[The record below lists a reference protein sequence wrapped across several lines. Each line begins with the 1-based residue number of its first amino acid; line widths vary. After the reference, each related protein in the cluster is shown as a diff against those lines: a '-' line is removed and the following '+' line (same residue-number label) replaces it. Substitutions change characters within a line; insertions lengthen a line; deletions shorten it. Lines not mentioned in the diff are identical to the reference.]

1 MIRDI
6 AQSRILFLD
15 SGPLV
20 RLLQMH
26 PDFYPAVSG
35 VLYMVY
41 EKNVQVLVSSVTLF
55 EIGRRAFENGEG
67 VLARQY
73 REFFEHSKNVK
84 VCPVDAEVS
93 LKAAELFASA
103 SRTNHKIS
111 EAESLRLATAFVNGA
126 DCILTE
132 CANFRSLSD
141 ALVVTLDEV

>member
-6 AQSRILFLD
+6 GQSRILFLD

-26 PDFYPAVSG
+26 PDYYPAVSG
-35 VLYMVY
+35 ILDMAY

-55 EIGRRAFENGEG
+55 EIAQKAFGANEG

-73 REFFEHSKNVK
+73 REFFENSKNVRCCE
-84 VCPVDAEVS
+84 VNAEVS
-93 LKAAELFASA
+93 VKAAELYAASQK
-103 SRTNHKIS
+103 TNHKLS
-111 EAESLRLATAFVNGA
+111 ENEALRLATAFVNGA

-132 CANFRSLSD
+132 CANFRD
-141 ALVVTLDEV
+141 ATDVAVFTLDEI

>member
-6 AQSRILFLD
+6 GQSRILFLD

-35 VLYMVY
+35 ILDMAY

-55 EIGRRAFENGEG
+55 EIAQKAFGANEG

-73 REFFEHSKNVK
+73 REFFENSKNVRCCE
-84 VCPVDAEVS
+84 VNAEVS
-93 LKAAELFASA
+93 VKAAELYAASQK
-103 SRTNHKIS
+103 TNHKLS
-111 EAESLRLATAFVNGA
+111 ENEALRLATAFVNGA

-132 CANFRSLSD
+132 CANFRD
-141 ALVVTLDEV
+141 ATDVTVFTLDEI

>member
-1 MIRDI
+1 MIRNI

-35 VLYMVY
+35 VLDRVY

-55 EIGRRAFENGEG
+55 EISRRAFENGEG

-93 LKAAELFASA
+93 VKAAELFAAA

-132 CANFRSLSD
+132 CANFRD
-141 ALVVTLDEV
+141 ATDVAVFTLDEI

>member
-1 MIRDI
+1 MINSI
-6 AQSRILFLD
+6 EQSRILFLD

-26 PDFYPAVSG
+26 PDYYPAVSG
-35 VLYMVY
+35 VLDMVY
-41 EKNVQVLVSSVTLF
+41 EKNIQVLVSSVTLF
-55 EIGRRAFENGEG
+55 EISQKAFGANEG

-73 REFFEHSKNVK
+73 REFFEHSANVRL
-84 VCPVDAEVS
+84 CEVNADVS
-93 LKAAELFASA
+93 VKAAELWAYA
-103 SRTNHKIS
+103 NRTNHKLT

-132 CANFRSLSD
+132 CANFRDATD